1 MSDQFKQEVLKAFQK
16 VSPSRI
22 NIEDDDVLK
31 RYTKDHYKL
40 FLKKLKFP
48 PEMFKGKNIVDFGC
62 GTGEV
67 DILLARWGGMI
78 RGFDFN
84 PSAIER
90 AYCS

>member
-31 RYTKDHYKL
+31 RYTKDHYTL

-48 PEMFKGKNIVDFGC
+48 YNIIINKFSQKLH
-62 GTGEV
+62 
-67 DILLARWGGMI
+67 I
-78 RGFDFN
+78 
-84 PSAIER
+84 
-90 AYCS
+90 